1 MADGL
6 EALQILWMLLGEG
19 CMTSFK
25 ATDITVSLVDTNNQ
39 ISRDIER
46 AISEEINK
54 RVKKNSSKV
63 ERRLKR
69 AVDTWI
75 RTSPEILSIQAEG
88 VADSLNAQFGFP
100 LGFGGSAAEAVVRS
114 VVDSIGIEIQDF
126 SVGLRGKINFYVQ
139 PENLVNLLTL
149 PESSI
154 DIVNG
159 SLPWLDWLLRQGGRT
174 IIVGY
179 QYQPGNDG
187 RSGGGTMVGG
197 GFWRVPPQFSGV
209 EDSNFITRALSGR
222 EPELNK
228 IIQGL
233 LE

>member
-1 MADGL
+1 MADGF
-6 EALQILWMLLGEG
+6 EALQILWMFLGEG
-19 CMTSFK
+19 YMTSFQ

-39 ISRDIER
+39 ISRDIEK

-54 RVKKNSSKV
+54 LVKKNSSKV
-63 ERRLKR
+63 EKRLR
-69 AVDTWI
+69 SAVDTWI
-75 RTSPEILSIQAEG
+75 RTSPEILSIQSEG
-88 VADSLNAQFGFP
+88 VADSLNAHFGFP
-100 LGFGGSAAEAVVRS
+100 LGFEGSAVEAVVKS
-114 VVDSIGIEIQDF
+114 VVDSISVEIQDF
-126 SVGLRGKINFYVQ
+126 SVGLRGKINFYIQ
-139 PENLVNLLTL
+139 PENLINLLTL
-149 PESSI
+149 PEGSI

-187 RSGGGTMVGG
+187 RSGGGSMVGG

-209 EDSNFITRALSGR
+209 EDNNFITRALSGR
-222 EPELNK
+222 ELELSK
-228 IIQGL
+228 IIQRL